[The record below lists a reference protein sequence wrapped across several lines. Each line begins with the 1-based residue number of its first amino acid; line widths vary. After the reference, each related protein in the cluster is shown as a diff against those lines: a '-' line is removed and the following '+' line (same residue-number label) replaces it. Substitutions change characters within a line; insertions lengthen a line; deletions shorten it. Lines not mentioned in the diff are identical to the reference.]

1 MIDFAG
7 SGVVHMVGGFAGLMG
22 AIIVG
27 PRTGRF
33 ENGHVVE
40 FTYGN
45 KALQALGTFIL
56 WFGWYGFNCGSTL
69 ALSGG
74 TANVAAKVAFNTTL
88 APALSCLV
96 TVFLSRLVLRHYDL
110 SLGLN
115 GVLAGV
121 FLVYV
126 WVFVAVPPLAY
137 ACAHTGLV
145 SVQLE

>member
-1 MIDFAG
+1 
-7 SGVVHMVGGFAGLMG
+7 
-22 AIIVG
+22 VG

-33 ENGHVVE
+33 DNGQVVE

-96 TVFLSRLVLRHYDL
+96 TVLLSRLVLRHYDI
-110 SLGLN
+110 SLCLN

-121 FLVYV
+121 CVLVYV
-126 WVFVAVPPLAY
+126 GSLLLSLRWRSHLHTHGLYPYSGNSRATACGSMVAP
-137 ACAHTGLV
+137 
-145 SVQLE
+145 Q